1 MILDDDIKQ
10 LMEYLESSSFV
21 EFEMEREGVK
31 IKLVRRPPPGSEP
44 PAAPVSAASHGAG
57 APFAAAPG
65 PAPVAAPPQTAAPA
79 VEAADVHLVK
89 SPIVGTF
96 YRAGSPDAK
105 PFVSPG
111 DRVSKGQVMC
121 IVEAMKLMNEI
132 EADIDGEVMD
142 VLVSNGQPVE
152 YGEPLFRIR
161 PSGAR
166 G

>member
-31 IKLVRRPPPGSEP
+31 IKLVRRPPHGSEP
-44 PAAPVSAASHGAG
+44 PAAPIAAASNGVG
-57 APFAAAPG
+57 APIAAAPG
-65 PAPVAAPPQTAAPA
+65 PVAAPSQAAAPA
-79 VEAADVHLVK
+79 VEAADVQLVK

-152 YGEPLFRIR
+152 FGEPLFRVR
-161 PSGAR
+161 TAAPRAV
-166 G
+166 

>member
-1 MILDDDIKQ
+1 MILDDEIKQ

-21 EFEMEREGVK
+21 EFEMEREGDK
-31 IKLVRRPPPGSEP
+31 IKLVRRPPHTGEP
-44 PAAPVSAASHGAG
+44 PVASIAVAPHGAG
-57 APFAAAPG
+57 VPGMPAA
-65 PAPVAAPPQTAAPA
+65 APVAAPPPAAAPA
-79 VEAADVHLVK
+79 VEAADMHLVK

-105 PFVSPG
+105 PFVNPG

-152 YGEPLFRIR
+152 FGEPLFRVR
-161 PSGAR
+161 TAAPRAA
-166 G
+166 

>member
-1 MILDDDIKQ
+1 MIMDDELKQ
-10 LMEYLESSSFV
+10 LMEYLESSSFI
-21 EFEMEREGVK
+21 EFEMEREGIK
-31 IKLVRRPPPGSEP
+31 IKLVRRPPHSEP
-44 PAAPVSAASHGAG
+44 PAVATTAAPNSAG
-57 APFAAAPG
+57 APVIATPG
-65 PAPVAAPPQTAAPA
+65 PAPAAVQPQA
-79 VEAADVHLVK
+79 VSAAADVHLVK

-105 PFVSPG
+105 PFVGPG

-152 YGEPLFRIR
+152 FGEPLFRVR
-161 PSGAR
+161 TAAPRAA
-166 G
+166 